1 MLQYNQYKFIFGR
14 SHWKINAVSA
24 QSGAFHWIRVSVV
37 WGGQMPNRPRSVL
50 YARWLTSK
58 SGKRL
63 KDARVDGWRHKIC
76 VCPPHESALQTK
88 KKWSKF
94 GRWQKFCIFAAFFYD
109 RFSRVCNKGKGAR
122 GSRAGVDALSMVQ
135 RKSQF
140 SLGLHCI
147 KIQISFRESRDG
159 RMTS

>member
-1 MLQYNQYKFIFGR
+1 
-14 SHWKINAVSA
+14 
-24 QSGAFHWIRVSVV
+24 
-37 WGGQMPNRPRSVL
+37 MPNRPRSVL
-50 YARWLTSK
+50 YGRWRTSK

-88 KKWSKF
+88 KMIEI
-94 GRWQKFCIFAAFFYD
+94 RPTEEFCIFRCVFLRSLFTC
-109 RFSRVCNKGKGAR
+109 VCHKGKGAR

-147 KIQISFRESRDG
+147 KIQISFREQRRAHDVIKATPFSTFIRVHPHNVIFFE
-159 RMTS
+159 